1 VFFGEVVGGG
11 VGASVPVEAKAPVV
25 SAGALQNRLV
35 GVPQRKSLA
44 AELFSRALVL
54 GILW

>member
-1 VFFGEVVGGG
+1 MLFGEVMGGG

-35 GVPQRKSLA
+35 GVPQRKGLA